1 MFISKIHPR
10 VAEQGQILLTL
21 VLVVLVSLTIGL
33 SISQRAITNL
43 STSTKTEQSS
53 RAFSAAEAG
62 IEQALR
68 TNAEVP
74 NLSFDNQ
81 SKATV
86 SSTGL
91 LPVYRQALEY
101 PPISKADFGQ
111 IWLAKPQDLTYYY
124 SQDTLSVFFGNAG
137 QDYSNDDT
145 KPAIEINLVTQDG
158 NNYLST
164 RYYFDSDLSRITG
177 NNFIHPNQ
185 ALDPRHQYSGDRC
198 QTEAEAVENCSQGDP
213 FCINSSNSLS
223 APLPEDR
230 RFLCKVTIS
239 TKPNDPNEIPILVR
253 FRLLYSNTKQR
264 FAFKPVTAGCQTDDY
279 ICSLPPQAVIYT
291 SVGTSGDTQRR
302 IQTFQETTVV
312 PQFIDYAIFSNG
324 SINK

>member
-1 MFISKIHPR
+1 MSIFKVRSR
-10 VAEQGQILLTL
+10 VAEEGQILLTL

-33 SISQRAITNL
+33 SISQRAISNL

-68 TNAEVP
+68 TNAEVA
-74 NLSFDNQ
+74 NLTLDNQ

-111 IWLAKPQDLTYYY
+111 IWLAKPQDLTPYY
-124 SQDTLSVFFGNAG
+124 SQDTLTVFFGNAG
-137 QDYSNDDT
+137 EDYTSDDT
-145 KPAIEINLVTQDG
+145 KPAIEINLVTQNG
-158 NNYLST
+158 NDYIST

-177 NNFIHPNQ
+177 NNFIYPNQ
-185 ALDPRHQYSGDRC
+185 ALDPRHQYSSDRC
-198 QTEAEAVENCSQGDP
+198 LSGAEATDSCAPGDP

-230 RFLCKVTIS
+230 RFLCKATIS
-239 TKPNDPNEIPILVR
+239 TKPNSPNEIPILVR
-253 FRLLYSNTKQR
+253 FRLLYSNSKQR
-264 FAFKPVTAGCQTDDY
+264 FAFKPVIAGCLTDDY

-291 SVGTSGDTQRR
+291 SIGTSGDTQRR

-324 SINK
+324 GINK

>member
-1 MFISKIHPR
+1 MSIFKIR
-10 VAEQGQILLTL
+10 LKKESGQILLTL

-33 SISQRAITNL
+33 SISQRAISNL

-74 NLSFDNQ
+74 NLNLPNQ
-81 SKATV
+81 SKV
-86 SSTGL
+86 SVTSTGL

-111 IWLAKPQDLTYYY
+111 IWLAKPQDLSSYY
-124 SQDTLSVFFGNAG
+124 SQDTLNLFFGNAG
-137 QDYSNDDT
+137 EDYDDDDT
-145 KPAIEINLVTQDG
+145 KPAIEINLVTLNG
-158 NNYLST
+158 NEYLST
-164 RYYFDSDLSRITG
+164 RYYFDADLSRTSG

-198 QTEAEAVENCSQGDP
+198 QLESEASQSCSPGDP

-223 APLPEDR
+223 APEPADR
-230 RFLCKVTIS
+230 RFLCKATIS
-239 TKPNDPNEIPILVR
+239 TKPNDPSEVPILVR
-253 FRLLYSNTKQR
+253 FRLLYSNSKQR
-264 FAFKPVTAGCQTDDY
+264 FAFEPVTSGCQTDDY
-279 ICSLPPQAVIYT
+279 VCSLPPQAVIYT
-291 SVGTSGDTQRR
+291 SIGTSGDTQRR